1 MSIAN
6 RVYVKRR
13 LPDASIVEAFRKL
26 AAAPVADCMGRLSA
40 MHPEIRLMSP
50 RTGRRMVGVALTVKS
65 RSGDYLMIH
74 KALNMA
80 QPGDVIVVGTSG
92 DRSRAVMGEVM
103 FSYAKFKKLEGL
115 VIDAPIRDVDCLEEL
130 GLPVY
135 ATGTTPGGPY
145 KEGPGEINV
154 PISCGGV
161 SIHPGDIILADS
173 DGIIV
178 IPSADAAELLGI
190 AQAFAAK
197 DDAKTSAALN
207 GTCDRSWVD
216 KALEAKKC
224 EIIDDYYL

>member
-1 MSIAN
+1 MSIGN

-65 RSGDYLMIH
+65 RSGDNLMIH

-145 KEGPGEINV
+145 KGGPGEINV

-207 GTCDRSWVD
+207 GTCDRSCVD

>member
-1 MSIAN
+1 MSIGN

-13 LPDASIVEAFRKL
+13 LPDASIVEAARKL

-65 RSGDYLMIH
+65 RSGDNLMIH

-207 GTCDRSWVD
+207 GTCDRSWGD